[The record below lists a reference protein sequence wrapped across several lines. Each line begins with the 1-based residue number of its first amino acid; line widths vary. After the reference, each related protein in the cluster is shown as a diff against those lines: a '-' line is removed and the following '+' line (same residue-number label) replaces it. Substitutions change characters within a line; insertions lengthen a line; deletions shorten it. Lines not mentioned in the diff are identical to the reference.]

1 MARSPPRHMRS
12 SGCLSRYTSPRALG
26 DVLESEQAAL
36 RRSFLG
42 LAVGARLLL
51 LCVLRG
57 SSFFPAVGTTCRLS
71 AAASGGSAYGK
82 ELPGPIRPRCL
93 SMLAASKS
101 HVAHIRVGDQFSIVM
116 NSIRTLNCETG
127 RFFGESERHICIV
140 DYLASA
146 ILASFSGGCVGF
158 PFGWRSAAMAGSW
171 QATPSGIHIETNY

>member
-1 MARSPPRHMRS
+1 MVYKS
-12 SGCLSRYTSPRALG
+12 
-26 DVLESEQAAL
+26 QAAWRCSGKRAGCTSKVFSRAG
-36 RRSFLG
+36 RR
-42 LAVGARLLL
+42 
-51 LCVLRG
+51 CT
-57 SSFFPAVGTTCRLS
+57 SSFAVRLAWLQLLPRGRHCMSLS

-171 QATPSGIHIETNY
+171 QATPSGVHIETNYFRMLKVR